1 MQILNQSITSIFHLK
16 HRRLRLLYESYKS
29 KFTKRHERNY
39 LNKNA
44 VSRPSPREMIAKSVD
59 SKLGMLNLE
68 FARIKALFTG
78 QSFLLGVLGNVFRTL
93 IQKSEG
99 VKMCQH
105 GEKLDARRYISMLSR
120 YGKAIS
126 KEAKSE
132 QNLVNLFWTRFM
144 QIVSEDDEEIL
155 KKLPNVRKNGKLI
168 RATNR
173 NELFQHSPPE
183 FIAYN
188 INPLQSFCNYLDYH
202 KQLVHFPQQN
212 DVSSADSSALF
223 CKG

>member
-1 MQILNQSITSIFHLK
+1 MNIFHLK
-16 HRRLRLLYESYKS
+16 YRRLRLFYESYKS
-29 KFTKRHERNY
+29 KFTRRHERNY
-39 LNKNA
+39 LNKRA
-44 VSRPSPREMIAKSVD
+44 VSRPSPTEMIAKSVD
-59 SKLGMLNLE
+59 SKLDMLNLE

-78 QSFLLGVLGNVFRTL
+78 QSFLLGLLGNVFRTL
-93 IQKSEG
+93 IKKSEG
-99 VKMCQH
+99 VKMCPH

-126 KEAKSE
+126 NEAKSE

-144 QIVSEDDEEIL
+144 QIVTEDDKEML
-155 KKLPNVRKNGKLI
+155 KKLPNVQKNAKLI
-168 RATNR
+168 WTPNSG

-188 INPLQSFCNYLDYH
+188 INPLQSFCNYLDHH

-212 DVSSADSSALF
+212 DVSFAHSSELF